1 MYGYGM
7 SDDITLLREQLSDQW
22 QKVAIDLVRKGIPA
36 DLVFE
41 SLLTVGLAGQVEL
54 QGKHMMAGKL
64 VAIAE
69 QLSEQVRQEKEAL
82 QEASSA
88 TKN

>member
-1 MYGYGM
+1 MYGWPM
-7 SDDITLLREQLSDQW
+7 SNDISELREHLSDQW
-22 QKVAIDLVRKGIPA
+22 QKVAIDLIRKGIPA

-69 QLSEQVRQEKEAL
+69 QLSDQLKREKEAL
-82 QEASSA
+82 QEASNA

>member
-1 MYGYGM
+1 M
-7 SDDITLLREQLSDQW
+7 SNDVSALREQLSDQW
-22 QKVAIDLVRKGIPA
+22 QKVAIDLIRKGIPA

-69 QLSEQVRQEKEAL
+69 QLSEQVRQEKAAL
-82 QEASSA
+82 EEASGA

>member
-1 MYGYGM
+1 M
-7 SDDITLLREQLSDQW
+7 SNDISALREQLSDQW
-22 QKVAIDLVRKGIPA
+22 QKLAIDLIRKGLPA

-41 SLLTVGLAGQVEL
+41 SLFTVGLAGQVEL
-54 QGKHMMAGKL
+54 QGKDASAGKL

-69 QLSEQVRQEKEAL
+69 QLSDQVRREKEAL

>member
-1 MYGYGM
+1 MTN
-7 SDDITLLREQLSDQW
+7 DISALRGQLSDQW
-22 QKVAIDLVRKGIPA
+22 QKLAIELIKKGLPA
-36 DLVFE
+36 ELIFE
-41 SLLTVGLAGQVEL
+41 TLLTVGLAGQVEVL
-54 QGKHMMAGKL
+54 GKDVAAARL

-69 QLSEQVRQEKEAL
+69 QLSEQVRREKEAL

>member
-1 MYGYGM
+1 MYGWPM
-7 SDDITLLREQLSDQW
+7 SNDISELREQLSDQW
-22 QKVAIDLVRKGIPA
+22 QKVAIDLIRKGIPA

-64 VAIAE
+64 AAIAE
-69 QLSEQVRQEKEAL
+69 QLSDQLKREKEAL
-82 QEASSA
+82 QEASNA

>member
-1 MYGYGM
+1 M
-7 SDDITLLREQLSDQW
+7 SNDVSALREQLSDQW
-22 QKVAIDLVRKGIPA
+22 QKVAIDLIRKGIPA

-69 QLSEQVRQEKEAL
+69 QLSEQVRQEKAAL
-82 QEASSA
+82 Q
-88 TKN
+88 

>member
-1 MYGYGM
+1 M
-7 SDDITLLREQLSDQW
+7 SNDVSALREQLSDQW
-22 QKVAIDLVRKGIPA
+22 QKVAIDLIRKGIPA

-82 QEASSA
+82 QEASGA